1 MKFGFIGL
9 GQMGAPMALNLAKQS
24 SVIAY
29 DRDVKIVNDLMGEG
43 LNTTNNQNDL
53 CDVDIL
59 ILCLPTGQIVQS
71 CLFDPQTGIA
81 STLKKGST
89 VIDTST
95 IDHATMLQLANDLQA
110 LGIDFIDA
118 PVSGMQTRAEN
129 GTLTMMCGG
138 DVQVIEKHRQSL
150 SAMASKILHMGPV
163 GSGQT
168 TKLVNQLLFDIN
180 AAAIAEILPL
190 AVKLGLNPTQISDV
204 INSSSGRSFA
214 SEFFIPHILNG
225 DFNNGY
231 PMSAAYKDLVNGAQI
246 SKTHNI
252 PTPVLSAATKTYE
265 QALDQGH
272 GDKDKGAMILVFE
285 KLLNVT
291 FRKSDP

>member
-1 MKFGFIGL
+1 MQFGFIGL
-9 GQMGAPMALNLAKQS
+9 GQMGAPMALNLAKQN

-29 DRDVKIVNDLMGEG
+29 DRDAQIVNDLQQKG

-53 CDVDIL
+53 CDVDVL
-59 ILCLPTGQIVQS
+59 ILCLPKGQIVQS
-71 CLFDPQTGIA
+71 CLFDPQTGVTHI
-81 STLKKGST
+81 LKKGTT
-89 VIDTST
+89 VVDTST
-95 IDHATMLQLANDLQA
+95 IDHTTTLQLATDLNA
-110 LGIDFIDA
+110 LGINFIDA
-118 PVSGMQTRAEN
+118 PVSGMQSRAEN
-129 GTLTMMCGG
+129 ATLTMMCGG
-138 DVQVIEKHRQSL
+138 EAQIIEKLRQPL

-168 TKLVNQLLFDIN
+168 SKLVNQLLFDIN

-190 AVKLGLNPTQISDV
+190 ATKLGLDPTRIGEV

-225 DFNNGY
+225 DFHNGY

-285 KLLNVT
+285 KLLNVA

>member
-9 GQMGAPMALNLAKQS
+9 GQMGAPMALNLAKQT

-29 DRDVKIVNDLMGEG
+29 DRDAQIVSDLRGKG
-43 LNTTNNQNDL
+43 LNTTNNQSDL
-53 CDVDIL
+53 CNVDVI

-71 CLFDPQTGIA
+71 CLFDRQTGIA
-81 STLKKGST
+81 STLRKGTT
-89 VIDTST
+89 VVDTST
-95 IDHATMLQLANDLQA
+95 IDHATTLQLASDLQI
-110 LGIDFIDA
+110 LGMDFIDA

-138 DVQVIEKHRQSL
+138 DAQIIEKLHQSL
-150 SAMASKILHMGPV
+150 SAMANKILHMGPV

-190 AVKLGLNPTQISDV
+190 AVKLGLNPTQISEV

-214 SEFFIPHILNG
+214 SEFFTPHILNG

-246 SKTHNI
+246 SKNHNI

-285 KLLNVT
+285 KLLNVA
-291 FRKSDP
+291 FRKSAP